1 MPFNQPPLLGRIA
14 FVTGSS
20 RGIGRAIAV
29 EFARW
34 GADVVVHA
42 QKNGDLA
49 EAVAEEIRGMGRR
62 SLAVLADV
70 RVKAELEAAADRVK
84 AELGPSTSS

>member
-1 MPFNQPPLLGRIA
+1 MPFDPLPLHGRTA

-29 EFARW
+29 ELGRW

-42 QKNGDLA
+42 QKNLDLA
-49 EAVAEEIRGMGRR
+49 ESAATEIRRFFKDGEIHRY
-62 SLAVLADV
+62 
-70 RVKAELEAAADRVK
+70 
-84 AELGPSTSS
+84 